1 MYVSSN
7 SPDLL
12 IDEVM
17 HYPVNNDWSTIFARC
32 TAHPID
38 DGHLIKFIR
47 ALAYGER
54 VCQESEDQSLP
65 ISGNM
70 WLRIGNM
77 VMDSTVEEN
86 EQEMWNRY
94 TGFDEAW
101 GNLSEHPT
109 L

>member
-1 MYVSSN
+1 MLEWKGRMDLLMYVSSN

-12 IDEVM
+12 IDEVI

-32 TAHPID
+32 AAHPID

-54 VCQESEDQSLP
+54 VCQESEGQSLP
-65 ISGNM
+65 ISGDM

-77 VMDSTVEEN
+77 GM
-86 EQEMWNRY
+86 Y
-94 TGFDEAW
+94 
-101 GNLSEHPT
+101 LT
-109 L
+109 LYWRKCFVLNMLQ

>member
-1 MYVSSN
+1 MAANWEHGYVL
-7 SPDLL
+7 DIVLKDVLL
-12 IDEVM
+12 
-17 HYPVNNDWSTIFARC
+17 VNYT
-32 TAHPID
+32 T
-38 DGHLIKFIR
+38 
-47 ALAYGER
+47 
-54 VCQESEDQSLP
+54 
-65 ISGNM
+65 
-70 WLRIGNM
+70 